1 MFRFYKKFYYE
12 GNIIMK
18 KIQTILAIAAF
29 TSTGFAATL
38 EIDFNGPKAS
48 PSSFSAPVDGN
59 LEFNASA
66 ADANDL
72 TSGAFTNYTG
82 SSTGNTIV
90 TSGFVNYDDATASA
104 STKAGGFILNG
115 GGLVD
120 VSDPGA
126 SLPYLVVTADSQLVS
141 ENGGTVVNLGAASE
155 AYVLTLNGAFEFGH
169 IANGSATTFG
179 FATGAEIEFGLLT
192 NNQSSTPLT
201 LSGDLHIAATPA
213 NGGSVVVSSPYAVY
227 IDYANLPASS
237 FTALTCNKIYLAGN
251 SIEQDIIAGTPVS
264 A

>member
-38 EIDFNGPKAS
+38 EIDFNGSKAS
-48 PSSFSAPVDGN
+48 PSSFSAPVTGN

-66 ADANDL
+66 LDANDL

-82 SSTGNTIV
+82 SSTGDTTV
-90 TSGFVNYDDATASA
+90 TRGFVNYNSASA
-104 STKAGGFILNG
+104 PTVNGDFILNG

-120 VSDPGA
+120 VSNPGA

-141 ENGGTVVNLGAASE
+141 EHGGTVVNLGATSGAH
-155 AYVLTLNGAFEFGH
+155 VLTLNGIFEFGV
-169 IANGSATTFG
+169 ILGNSDTTFG
-179 FATGAEIEFGLLT
+179 FTSDSQINFGSST
-192 NNQSSTPLT
+192 DNQSSTPLT
-201 LSGDLHIAATPA
+201 LSGDLHIAADPIA
-213 NGGSVVVSSPYAVY
+213 GGSVVVASPYAVY
-227 IDYANLPASS
+227 IDYPELPATS
-237 FTALTCNKIYLAGN
+237 FTALTCSKIFLHN
-251 SIEQDIIAGTPVS
+251 NIINQDIIAG
-264 A
+264 

>member
-38 EIDFNGPKAS
+38 EIDFNGSKAS
-48 PSSFSAPVDGN
+48 PSSFSAPVSGN

-66 ADANDL
+66 TDANDL

-82 SSTGNTIV
+82 SSTGDTTV
-90 TSGFVNYDDATASA
+90 TNGFVNYDDASA
-104 STKAGGFILNG
+104 PTVGGDFILNG

-120 VSDPGA
+120 VSNPGA
-126 SLPYLVVTADSQLVS
+126 SLPTLIVTADSQLVS
-141 ENGGTVVNLGAASE
+141 ENGGTVVNLGATSGD
-155 AYVLTLNGAFEFGH
+155 YVLTLNGSFEFGH
-169 IANGSATTFG
+169 IEAGSQTTFG
-179 FATGAEIEFGLLT
+179 FGTGAEIEFGPST
-192 NNQSSTPLT
+192 NNESSTPLT

-227 IDYANLPASS
+227 IDYPELPATS
-237 FTALTCNKIYLAGN
+237 FTALTCSKIFLHN
-251 SIEQDIIAGTPVS
+251 NIINQDIIAGG
-264 A
+264 AA

>member
-38 EIDFNGPKAS
+38 EIDFDGSKVS
-48 PSSFSAPVDGN
+48 PSSFSAPVIGN

-66 ADANDL
+66 SDANDL
-72 TSGAFTNYTG
+72 TDGAFTNYTG
-82 SSTGNTIV
+82 SSTGDTTV
-90 TSGFVNYDDATASA
+90 TSGFVNYNGTSA
-104 STKAGGFILNG
+104 PSVGGDFILNG

-120 VSDPGA
+120 VSSPGA

-141 ENGGTVVNLGAASE
+141 EHGGTVVNLGATSGAH
-155 AYVLTLNGAFEFGH
+155 ALMLNGSFEFGH
-169 IANGSATTFG
+169 IEDGSETTFG
-179 FATGAEIEFGLLT
+179 FGAGAEINFGPST
-192 NNQSSTPLT
+192 NNESSIPLT
-201 LSGDLHIAATPA
+201 LSGDLHIAATPE
-213 NGGSVVVSSPYAVY
+213 NGGSVVVASPYAVY
-227 IDYANLPASS
+227 IDYENLPADS

-251 SIEQDIIAGTPVS
+251 SLEQDIIAG
-264 A
+264 

>member
-38 EIDFNGPKAS
+38 EIDFNGSKVS
-48 PSSFSAPVDGN
+48 PSSFSAPVSGN

-66 ADANDL
+66 TDANDL
-72 TSGAFTNYTG
+72 TNGAFTNYTG

-90 TSGFVNYDDATASA
+90 TNGFVNYNHSTASA

-126 SLPYLVVTADSQLVS
+126 SLPTLIVTADSQLVS
-141 ENGGTVVNLGAASE
+141 ENGGTVVNLGATSGD
-155 AYVLTLNGAFEFGH
+155 YVLTLNGSFEFGH
-169 IANGSATTFG
+169 IQAGSQTTFG
-179 FATGAEIEFGLLT
+179 FGTDPEINFGLST
-192 NNQSSTPLT
+192 NNQSSTPLA
-201 LSGDLHIAATPA
+201 LSGDLHITADPIA
-213 NGGSVVVSSPYAVY
+213 GGSVVVASPYAVY
-227 IDYANLPASS
+227 IDYENLPANS
-237 FTALTCNKIYLAGN
+237 FTALTCNTIYLDSN
-251 SIEQDIIAGTPVS
+251 TIEQDIIAG
-264 A
+264 

>member
-38 EIDFNGPKAS
+38 EIDFDGSKAS
-48 PSSFSAPVDGN
+48 PSSFSAPVIGN
-59 LEFNASA
+59 LEFKASA
-66 ADANDL
+66 LDANDL
-72 TSGAFTNYTG
+72 TDGAFTNYTG

-90 TSGFVNYDDATASA
+90 TSGFVNYNSA
-104 STKAGGFILNG
+104 SEPTVDGNFILNG

-120 VSDPGA
+120 VSNPGA
-126 SLPYLVVTADSQLVS
+126 SLPTLIVTADSQLVS
-141 ENGGTVVNLGAASE
+141 EHGGTVVNLGATSE
-155 AYVLTLNGAFEFGH
+155 AYVLTLNGSFEFGH
-169 IANGSATTFG
+169 IQAGSATTFG
-179 FATGAEIEFGLLT
+179 FGTGAEIEFGPLT
-192 NNQSSTPLT
+192 NNESSTPLT
-201 LSGDLHIAATPA
+201 LSGDLHIAADPIA
-213 NGGSVVVSSPYAVY
+213 GGSVVVASPYAVY
-227 IDYANLPASS
+227 IDYANLPANS
-237 FTALTCNKIYLAGN
+237 FDAFTCNKIYLAGN

>member
-38 EIDFNGPKAS
+38 EIDFNGSKAS
-48 PSSFSAPVDGN
+48 PSSFSAPVSGN

-66 ADANDL
+66 TDANDL

-82 SSTGNTIV
+82 SSTGDTTV
-90 TSGFVNYDDATASA
+90 TNGFVNYDDASA
-104 STKAGGFILNG
+104 PTVGGDFILNG

-120 VSDPGA
+120 VSNPGA
-126 SLPYLVVTADSQLVS
+126 SLPTLIVTADSQLVS
-141 ENGGTVVNLGAASE
+141 ENGGTVVNLGATSE
-155 AYVLTLNGAFEFGH
+155 AYVLTLNGSFEFGH
-169 IANGSATTFG
+169 IEAGSQTTFG
-179 FATGAEIEFGLLT
+179 FGTGAEIEFGPST
-192 NNQSSTPLT
+192 NNESSTPLT

-237 FTALTCNKIYLAGN
+237 FDALTCNKIYLAGN